1 MRKVFIY
8 GSCVTR
14 DSVDFW
20 DEHNLELH
28 GYVARQSLISATS
41 SVNSTVGFNLNG
53 VTSSF
58 QRRMIKNDLL
68 GTAIKQVK
76 EAIDDGAVV
85 VWDLTDERNGVLA
98 LEDGRI
104 VSAVAERT
112 SGLVRTAQIQETIRF
127 TDDKFLP
134 LWRQALGHFKRSL
147 GTRIEKITINAT
159 PWATSFPDGQ
169 PIRESF
175 PTSNQFNSA
184 LNIMTNYAKELG
196 FQTFE
201 VPKEIV
207 FGSTDHKWGPA
218 PFHYSD
224 NAYVAMAEKIGRF
237 ALMNG

>member
-20 DEHNLELH
+20 DKHHLELY
-28 GYVARQSLISATS
+28 GYIARQSLISASS
-41 SVNSTVGFNLNG
+41 SVNSTAGFNLNG

-68 GTAIKQVK
+68 GNAIKEVK
-76 EAIDDGAVV
+76 GAIDDGAVV

-98 LEDGRI
+98 LEDGRV
-104 VSAVAERT
+104 VSAVAEQT
-112 SGLVRTAQIQETIRF
+112 SGLVRTAQVQEVIRF
-127 TDDKFLP
+127 TDEKFLP
-134 LWRQALGHFKRSL
+134 LWREALGHFKASL
-147 GTRIEKITINAT
+147 GTRIEKVVINAT

-175 PTSNQFNSA
+175 PTTSQFNSS
-184 LNIMTNYAKELG
+184 LSFMTTCAKELG
-196 FQTFE
+196 FQSFTIPNE
-201 VPKEIV
+201 TVV
-207 FGSTDHKWGPA
+207 GSPTHKWGPA

-224 NAYVAMAEKIGRF
+224 NAYVAMAERIARF
-237 ALMNG
+237 AATTK